1 MNPIDDDTLQA
12 YVDGELDAS
21 DAARIDA
28 ALAHD
33 DVLARRV
40 EQARAV
46 RAQLRAAFDP
56 VLDEPVPARLSAL
69 LQPRIRADSDTGHA
83 ARAACGWAWHGTT
96 RRRAT
101 RRWFVPG
108 AALAASVALLAVAL
122 WWWQPGGD
130 LVRMQGGQ
138 SFAAGALTHALDEA
152 LASEPKANAPVAIGL
167 SFRSTDGRICRTFV
181 LHTPPARAGLACHE
195 RYGLGA
201 ARAQRGGSAGRR
213 RTAPGGE
220 RLAARGASRG
230 RRAFARQCLRCTAGA
245 RGARRRLALGARR
258 VVTRR
263 PSAVT
268 DNES

>member
-1 MNPIDDDTLQA
+1 MNPIDAETLQA
-12 YVDGELDAS
+12 YVDGELDKPS
-21 DAARIDA
+21 AARIDA

-33 DVLARRV
+33 AALARRV
-40 EQARAV
+40 QQARDL

-69 LQPRIRADSDTGHA
+69 LQPRPEQTEIPATPSVLPVDGRGIS
-83 ARAACGWAWHGTT
+83 TT

-138 SFAAGALTHALDEA
+138 SFAAGDLTRALDET
-152 LASEPKANAPVAIGL
+152 LASEPDAHAPVAIGL

-181 LHTPPARAGLACHE
+181 LRSPPARAGLACHND
-195 RYGLGA
+195 
-201 ARAQRGGSAGRR
+201 AGWSL
-213 RTAPGGE
+213 PV
-220 RLAARGASRG
+220 L
-230 RRAFARQCLRCTAGA
+230 
-245 RGARRRLALGARR
+245 
-258 VVTRR
+258 
-263 PSAVT
+263 SAVT
-268 DNES
+268 PPEGGGELRQAASDLPPEVQAAVDARLRGNVFDAQQERAARDAGWRPLPSLRGAGKR

>member
-21 DAARIDA
+21 GAARIEA

-40 EQARAV
+40 ERARAV

-69 LQPRIRADSDTGHA
+69 LQPSSAQSATPATSPVMPAGGHGA
-83 ARAACGWAWHGTT
+83 T
-96 RRRAT
+96 RRRTAH

-122 WWWQPGGD
+122 WWWQPGGE

-152 LASEPKANAPVAIGL
+152 LASEPDAHAPIAIGL
-167 SFRSTDGRICRTFV
+167 SFRSSDGRICRTFV
-181 LHTPPARAGLACHE
+181 LHTPPARAGLACHSDTGWMLPVLSAMAPPEGGGELRQAASALPPEVQAAVDARLRGNVFDARQE
-195 RYGLGA
+195 RA
-201 ARAQRGGSAGRR
+201 ARDAGWR
-213 RTAPGGE
+213 
-220 RLAARGASRG
+220 
-230 RRAFARQCLRCTAGA
+230 
-245 RGARRRLALGARR
+245 
-258 VVTRR
+258 
-263 PSAVT
+263 
-268 DNES
+268 

>member
-1 MNPIDDDTLQA
+1 MNPIDEDTLQA

-21 DAARIDA
+21 DAARIEA

-40 EQARAV
+40 ERARAV

-69 LQPRIRADSDTGHA
+69 LQPPSAQSATPATSPVMPAGGHGA
-83 ARAACGWAWHGTT
+83 T
-96 RRRAT
+96 RRRTAR

-122 WWWQPGGD
+122 WWWQPGGE

-152 LASEPKANAPVAIGL
+152 LASEPDAHAPIAIGL
-167 SFRSTDGRICRTFV
+167 SFRSSDGRICRTFV
-181 LHTPPARAGLACHE
+181 LHTPPARAGLACHGDTGWVLPVLSAMAPPEGGGEMRQAASALPPEVQAAVDARLRGNVFDAQQE
-195 RYGLGA
+195 RA
-201 ARAQRGGSAGRR
+201 ARDAGWR
-213 RTAPGGE
+213 
-220 RLAARGASRG
+220 
-230 RRAFARQCLRCTAGA
+230 
-245 RGARRRLALGARR
+245 
-258 VVTRR
+258 
-263 PSAVT
+263 
-268 DNES
+268 